1 MVRGAIPGAG
11 GSHVSPAGEL
21 LLQVSGAIPTTPL
34 DLIRQSTAITQT
46 VLVILALLSLISWS
60 VIFGVWIQLSVAN
73 NHARR
78 FAQEF
83 DKLRRL
89 DEANAL
95 SRRTTK
101 SALPRLFLEA
111 SRFVVETRGASLRIK
126 ETVTADTG
134 TIPNTTLTGSQLEA
148 LHLLLDAEADAQ
160 RERLG
165 HHVPV
170 LATIGSVSPLLG
182 LLGTVIGVIQAFI
195 GIATKGSG
203 NLSAV
208 APGVAEALV
217 ATAASLA
224 VAIPATFGYNILANR
239 LNRFD
244 GAMERFNAAVIARFV
259 REGQI

>member
-1 MVRGAIPGAG
+1 MSVA
-11 GSHVSPAGEL
+11 L
-21 LLQVSGAIPTTPL
+21 LPQGAIPTTPL
-34 DLIRQSTAITQT
+34 ELIQQSTTITQI
-46 VLVILALLSLISWS
+46 VLIVLAVLSLISWA

-73 NHARR
+73 RRAQR
-78 FAQEF
+78 FAGEF
-83 DKLRRL
+83 DRLRRL
-89 DEANAL
+89 DEANSLA
-95 SRRTTK
+95 RRSTK
-101 SALPRLFLEA
+101 SALSKLFLRA
-111 SRFVVETRGASLRIK
+111 SHFVVETRGASLRIK
-126 ETVTADTG
+126 ETVTEDTG
-134 TIPNTTLTGSQLEA
+134 TLPNVTLTGSQLEA
-148 LHLLLDAEADAQ
+148 LHLLLDAEADEE
-160 RERLG
+160 RDRLG
-165 HHVPV
+165 RHIPW

-224 VAIPATFGYNILANR
+224 VAIPATFGYNILASR

-244 GAMERFNAAVIARFV
+244 NAMERFNAAVIARLV

>member
-1 MVRGAIPGAG
+1 VSWELLAHLQGAIPM
-11 GSHVSPAGEL
+11 
-21 LLQVSGAIPTTPL
+21 TPVE
-34 DLIRQSTAITQT
+34 LIRQSTTVTQV
-46 VLVILALLSLISWS
+46 VLIVLAVLSLVSWG
-60 VIFGVWIQLSVAN
+60 VIFWTWAQLAGATGRAMKFAN
-73 NHARR
+73 
-78 FAQEF
+78 EF
-83 DKLRRL
+83 DRTRRL
-89 DEANAL
+89 DEANSLA
-95 SRRTTK
+95 RRSTRNAFAK
-101 SALPRLFLEA
+101 LFLRA
-111 SRFVVETRGASLRIK
+111 SHFVVEIRGASLRIK
-126 ETVTADTG
+126 ETTTEDTG
-134 TIPNTTLTGSQLEA
+134 TLPNVTLTGSQLES
-148 LHLLLDAEADAQ
+148 LHLILDAEADEE

-165 HHVPV
+165 RHVPW
-170 LATIGSVSPLLG
+170 LASIGSVSPLLG

-244 GAMERFNAAVIARFV
+244 NSMERFNAAVIARFV

>member
-1 MVRGAIPGAG
+1 M
-11 GSHVSPAGEL
+11 HTTLL
-21 LLQVSGAIPTTPL
+21 LLQGAIPTTPV
-34 DLIRQSTAITQT
+34 DLIRQSTMVTQV
-46 VLVILALLSLISWS
+46 VLVVLAVLSLISWG
-60 VIFGVWIQLSVAN
+60 VIFWTWAQLSIAN
-73 NHARR
+73 RNAQR
-78 FAQEF
+78 FALEF
-83 DKLRRL
+83 DRIRRL
-89 DEANAL
+89 DEANSLARRSVKNAL
-95 SRRTTK
+95 SK
-101 SALPRLFLEA
+101 LFLRA
-111 SRFVVETRGASLRIK
+111 SQFVVETRGASLRVK
-126 ETVTADTG
+126 ETATQDTG
-134 TIPNTTLTGSQLEA
+134 TLPNVTLTGSQLEA
-148 LHLLLDAEADAQ
+148 LHLLLDAEADEE

-165 HHVPV
+165 RHITW

-224 VAIPATFGYNILANR
+224 VAIPATFGYNLLANR

-244 GAMERFNAAVIARFV
+244 SSMERFNAGMIARFV

>member
-1 MVRGAIPGAG
+1 MMPDVQ
-11 GSHVSPAGEL
+11 L
-21 LLQVSGAIPTTPL
+21 LLQVGGAIPSTPV
-34 DLIRQSTAITQT
+34 DLIRQATTVTQA
-46 VLVILALLSLISWS
+46 VLVILALLSLISWA
-60 VIFGVWIQLSVAN
+60 VIFGVWIQLSTAN
-73 NHARR
+73 RR
-78 FAQEF
+78 AQKFAAEF
-83 DKLRRL
+83 DKTRRL
-89 DEANAL
+89 DEANSLA
-95 SRRTTK
+95 RRTERNAFAK
-101 SALPRLFLEA
+101 LFLRA
-111 SRFVVETRGASLRIK
+111 SHFVVETRGASLRIK
-126 ETVTADTG
+126 EAVTQDTG
-134 TIPNTTLTGSQLEA
+134 TLPNVTLTGSQLEA
-148 LHLLLDAEADAQ
+148 LHLLLDAEANEE

-165 HHVPV
+165 RSIVW

>member
-1 MVRGAIPGAG
+1 VIGALLLIQVGGAIPA
-11 GSHVSPAGEL
+11 
-21 LLQVSGAIPTTPL
+21 TPME
-34 DLIRQSTAITQT
+34 LIRQATAVTQA
-46 VLVILALLSLISWS
+46 VLLILAALSLISWT
-60 VIFGVWIQLSVAN
+60 VILGVWIQLSTATGR
-73 NHARR
+73 ALK

-83 DKLRRL
+83 DKVRRL
-89 DEANAL
+89 DEANSLARRSVRNAL
-95 SRRTTK
+95 
-101 SALPRLFLEA
+101 ARLFLQA
-111 SRFVVETRGASLRIK
+111 SHFVVETRGASLRIK

-134 TIPNTTLTGSQLEA
+134 TLPNATLTGSQTEA
-148 LHLLLDAEADAQ
+148 LHLLLDAEADTE

-165 HHVPV
+165 RHIPW
-170 LATIGSVSPLLG
+170 LATIASVSPLLG

-239 LNRFD
+239 VNRFD
-244 GAMERFNAAVIARFV
+244 GMMERFNAGVIARFV